1 MSREPAASAR
11 PPRVTVLLA
20 PDEPSLPGLGPVAAQ
35 ATLREVREPAALAAA
50 LAQTDVLV
58 VTDFRSEMLA
68 RCWPAHCP
76 VRWVHATSAGVE
88 GLAIPAILEGKV
100 LLTNARGVFDRGI
113 AEYVLGAV
121 LLFAK
126 DTLGNLARQRARRW
140 EHRES
145 ALIRGARALIVG
157 AGSIGS
163 EVARLLRAL
172 DLEVSGVARS
182 ARVQPPFD
190 RVHAHHELPALLPHA
205 DYVIITAPLTPQTHH
220 LFDHAM
226 LARLRPGACLINVG
240 RGPIVEEAALVQ
252 ALQSGALGGAALD
265 VFEHEPLPPE
275 HPLWTFDNVMI
286 SAHMAGDFR
295 GWRQVLSEQFV
306 ANFQRWQRGEALTN
320 RVLPDRITP
329 C

>member
-1 MSREPAASAR
+1 M
-11 PPRVTVLLA
+11 TVLLA
-20 PDEPSLPGLGPVAAQ
+20 PDEPSLPGLAPVAAQ

-50 LAQTDVLV
+50 LTDTDVLV
-58 VTDFRSEMLA
+58 VTDFRNEALA

-88 GLAIPAILEGKV
+88 GLALPAILEGEV

-113 AEYVLGAV
+113 AEYVVGAV

-126 DTLGNLARQRARRW
+126 DTLGNLARQQARRW

-145 ALIRGARALIVG
+145 ALIRGSRALIVG

-163 EVARLLRAL
+163 EVAQLLRAL
-172 DLEVSGVARS
+172 DMEVTGVARS
-182 ARVQPPFD
+182 AREQPPFD
-190 RVHAHHELPALLPHA
+190 RVCSHHELPALLPHA
-205 DYVIITAPLTPQTHH
+205 DYLIITAPLTPQTHH
-220 LFDHAM
+220 LFDEAM
-226 LARLRPGACLINVG
+226 LAHLRPGACLVNVG
-240 RGPIVEEAALVQ
+240 RGPIVEETALVR

-265 VFEHEPLPPE
+265 VFETEPLPPD
-275 HPLWTFDNVMI
+275 HPLWTFDNVML

-295 GWRQVLSEQFV
+295 GWRRALGEQFV
-306 ANFQRWQRGEALTN
+306 ANFERWQRGEALAN
-320 RVLPDRITP
+320 RVLPPAATP